1 MKYVLVTGV
10 STGIGYS
17 AAKELILKGY
27 GVFGSVRK
35 DLDAERLKSELGDS
49 FNPLIFDVR
58 DEEAINKSVEIVKEK
73 LGKDDSLAA
82 IVNNSGIALGGPV
95 QYLPTDVFRK
105 QFEVNLFGV
114 LNVTRAYLE
123 LLGAYRGA
131 KNSGKIVMISS
142 VSGKRSYPFVSPYT
156 ASKHALEAL
165 SDSLRREMML
175 YDIDV
180 VVIEPGP
187 IKTPIWDKAPSVEE
201 NPFLGTDYEPALKS
215 FYGQMV
221 TKGKEEGLEVDLVGR
236 LIEKVITSNRPKTR
250 YVITGR
256 KWMDYILPGILP
268 DRLLDRLF
276 AKFLGID
283 KNKIKN
289 L

>member
-1 MKYVLVTGV
+1 MNFILVTGA

-17 AAKELILKGY
+17 AVEHLIRGGY

-35 DLDAERLKSELGDS
+35 QEDASRLQSDFGKN
-49 FNPLIFDVR
+49 FIPLIFDVT
-58 DEEAINKSVEIVKEK
+58 DEQAVLDSVETVKSK
-73 LGKDDSLAA
+73 MGPGDQLIS
-82 IVNNSGIALGGPV
+82 IVNNSGIALGGPI
-95 QYLPTDVFRK
+95 QFLPTDVYRK

-114 LNVTRAYLE
+114 VNVTRSYLK
-123 LLGAYRGA
+123 LLGAERGA
-131 KNSGKIVMISS
+131 SHRGRVVMISS

-156 ASKHALEAL
+156 ASKHALEAF

-175 YDIDV
+175 YGVKV
-180 VVIEPGP
+180 VIIEPGP
-187 IKTPIWDKAPSVEE
+187 IKTPIWDKTPSVED
-201 NPFLGTDYEPALKS
+201 NPFLGTDYESSLRK

-221 TKGKEEGLEVDLVGR
+221 TKGKHEGLPVDRVGK
-236 LIEKVITSNRPKTR
+236 LIEKVITIKNPKTR

-256 KWMDYILPGILP
+256 KWLDFILPGILP
-268 DRLLDRLF
+268 DRMLDKLF

-283 KNKIKN
+283 REK

>member
-1 MKYVLVTGV
+1 MKFILVTGA

-17 AAKELILKGY
+17 AVEHLIRSGY

-35 DLDAERLKSELGDS
+35 QEDASRLQSDFGDN
-49 FNPLIFDVR
+49 FIPLIFDVT
-58 DEEAINKSVEIVKEK
+58 DEQAVLDSVETVKSK
-73 LGKDDSLAA
+73 MGPGDQLIS
-82 IVNNSGIALGGPV
+82 IVNNSGIALGGPI
-95 QYLPTDVFRK
+95 QFLPTDVYRK

-114 LNVTRAYLE
+114 VNVTRSYLK
-123 LLGAYRGA
+123 LLGAERGA
-131 KNSGKIVMISS
+131 SHRGRVVMISS

-156 ASKHALEAL
+156 ASKHALEAF

-175 YDIDV
+175 YGVKV
-180 VVIEPGP
+180 VIIEPGP
-187 IKTPIWDKAPSVEE
+187 IKTPIWDKTPSVED
-201 NPFLGTDYEPALKS
+201 NPFLGTDYESSLRK

-221 TKGKEEGLEVDLVGR
+221 TKGKHEGLPVDRVGK
-236 LIEKVITSNRPKTR
+236 LIEKVITIKNPKTR

-256 KWMDYILPGILP
+256 KWLDFILPGILP
-268 DRLLDRLF
+268 DRMLDKLF

-283 KNKIKN
+283 REK

>member
-1 MKYVLVTGV
+1 MKFILVTGA

-17 AAKELILKGY
+17 AVEHLIRSGY

-35 DLDAERLKSELGDS
+35 KEDASRLQSDFGDN
-49 FNPLIFDVR
+49 FIPLIFDVT
-58 DEEAINKSVEIVKEK
+58 DEQAVLDSVETVKSK
-73 LGKDDSLAA
+73 MGPGDQLIS
-82 IVNNSGIALGGPV
+82 IVNNSGIALGGPI
-95 QYLPTDVFRK
+95 QFLPTDVYRK

-114 LNVTRAYLE
+114 VNVTRSYLK
-123 LLGAYRGA
+123 LLGAERGA
-131 KNSGKIVMISS
+131 SHRGRVVMISS

-156 ASKHALEAL
+156 ASKHALEAF

-175 YDIDV
+175 YGVKIV
-180 VVIEPGP
+180 IIEPGP
-187 IKTPIWDKAPSVEE
+187 IKTPIWDKTPSVED
-201 NPFLGTDYEPALKS
+201 NPFLGTDYESSLRK

-221 TKGKEEGLEVDLVGR
+221 TKGKHEGLPVDRVGK
-236 LIEKVITSNRPKTR
+236 LIEKVITIKNPKTR

-256 KWMDYILPGILP
+256 KWLDFILPGILP
-268 DRLLDRLF
+268 DRMLDKLF

-283 KNKIKN
+283 REK

>member
-1 MKYVLVTGV
+1 MEYILITGV

-17 AAKELILKGY
+17 ATKNLIEAGY
-27 GVFGSVRK
+27 SVFGSIRTEE
-35 DLDAERLKSELGDS
+35 DADRLCSDFGER
-49 FNPLIFDVR
+49 FIPLIFDVT
-58 DEEAINKSVEIVKEK
+58 DEEAILRAVEIVKSR
-73 LGKDDSLAA
+73 LQGKHLSAL
-82 IVNNSGIALGGPV
+82 VNNSGIALGGPL
-95 QYLPTDVFRK
+95 QHLPTDIFRK

-114 LNVTRAYLE
+114 VSVTRSFLS
-123 LLGAYRGA
+123 LLGAYKGSSS
-131 KNSGKIVMISS
+131 KGKIVMISS

-175 YDIDV
+175 YGIDV
-180 VVIEPGP
+180 VIIEPGP

-201 NPFLGTDYEPALKS
+201 NPFLKTDYAPALKN

-221 TKGKEEGLEVDLVGR
+221 TKGKMEGLHVDKVGE
-236 LIEKVITSNRPKTR
+236 LITKVIRMSSPKTR

-256 KWMDYILPGILP
+256 KWLDYILPGILP
-268 DRLLDRLF
+268 DRWMDKLF

-283 KNKIKN
+283 KEKI
-289 L
+289 

>member
-1 MKYVLVTGV
+1 MEYILITGV

-17 AAKELILKGY
+17 AAKNLIDAGY

-35 DLDAERLKSELGDS
+35 QEDADRLVSDFGDK
-49 FNPLIFDVR
+49 FIPLIFDVT
-58 DEEAINKSVEIVKEK
+58 DEEAITRSVKTIESK
-73 LGKDDSLAA
+73 LQGRGLAA
-82 IVNNSGIALGGPV
+82 LINNSGIALGGPL
-95 QYLPTDVFRK
+95 QHLPTDIFRK

-114 LNVTRAYLE
+114 VSVTRSFLR
-123 LLGAYRGA
+123 LLGAYKGSNH
-131 KNSGKIVMISS
+131 KGKIVMISS

-175 YDIDV
+175 YGIDV

-201 NPFLGTDYEPALKS
+201 NPFLGTDYESALRK

-221 TKGKEEGLEVDLVGR
+221 TKGKMEGLHVDKVGK
-236 LIEKVITSNRPKTR
+236 LITKVIRINNPRTR

-256 KWMDYILPGILP
+256 KWLDYILPGILP
-268 DRLLDRLF
+268 DRWMDKLF

-283 KNKIKN
+283 KEKI
-289 L
+289 

>member
-10 STGIGYS
+10 STGIGY
-17 AAKELILKGY
+17 AAAERLLLSGY

-35 DLDAERLKSELGDS
+35 EEDANKLKNNFRDS
-49 FNPLIFDVR
+49 FIPLIFDVR
-58 DEEAINKSVEIVKEK
+58 DEDAINKSVEIVKQN
-73 LGKDDSLAA
+73 LDDDDYLAA
-82 IVNNSGIALGGPV
+82 IVNNSGIALGGPI

-114 LNVTRAYLE
+114 VNVTRAYLR
-123 LLGAYRGA
+123 LLGAYKGA
-131 KNSGKIVMISS
+131 EYKGKIVMISS
-142 VSGKRSYPFVSPYT
+142 VSGKRSYPFISPYT

-180 VVIEPGP
+180 VIVEPGP
-187 IKTPIWDKAPSVEE
+187 IKTPIWDKTPAVEN
-201 NPFLGTDYEPALKS
+201 NPFLGTDYEGALRK
-215 FYGQMV
+215 FYTQMV
-221 TKGKEEGLEVDLVGR
+221 TKGKKEGLDVDRVGY
-236 LIEKVITSNRPKTR
+236 LIEKIITLKKPRTR

-256 KWMDYILPGILP
+256 KWMDFILPGILP
-268 DRLLDRLF
+268 DRLLDKLF

-283 KNKIKN
+283 KEKIKS
-289 L
+289 

>member
-1 MKYVLVTGV
+1 MKFILVTGA

-17 AAKELILKGY
+17 AVEHLIRSGY

-35 DLDAERLKSELGDS
+35 KEDASRLQSDFGDN
-49 FNPLIFDVR
+49 FIPLIFDVT
-58 DEEAINKSVEIVKEK
+58 DEQAVLDSVETVKSK
-73 LGKDDSLAA
+73 MGPGDQLIS
-82 IVNNSGIALGGPV
+82 IVNNSGIALGGPI
-95 QYLPTDVFRK
+95 QFLPTDVYRK

-114 LNVTRAYLE
+114 VNVTRSYLK
-123 LLGAYRGA
+123 LLGAERGA
-131 KNSGKIVMISS
+131 SHRGRVVMISS

-156 ASKHALEAL
+156 ASKHALEAF

-175 YDIDV
+175 YGVKV
-180 VVIEPGP
+180 VIIEPGP
-187 IKTPIWDKAPSVEE
+187 IKTPIWDKTPSVED
-201 NPFLGTDYEPALKS
+201 NPFLGTDYESSLRK

-221 TKGKEEGLEVDLVGR
+221 TKGKHEGLPVDRVGK
-236 LIEKVITSNRPKTR
+236 LIEKVITIKNPKTR

-256 KWMDYILPGILP
+256 KWLDFILPGILP
-268 DRLLDRLF
+268 DRMLDKLF

-283 KNKIKN
+283 REK

>member
-1 MKYVLVTGV
+1 MEYILITGV

-17 AAKELILKGY
+17 ATKNLIDAGY

-35 DLDAERLKSELGDS
+35 QEDADRLVSDFGNK
-49 FNPLIFDVR
+49 FIPLIFDVT
-58 DEEAINKSVEIVKEK
+58 DEEAITRSVETVESK
-73 LGKDDSLAA
+73 LQGKGLAA
-82 IVNNSGIALGGPV
+82 LINNSGIALGGPL
-95 QYLPTDVFRK
+95 QHLPTDIFRK

-114 LNVTRAYLE
+114 VSVTRSFLR
-123 LLGAYRGA
+123 LLGAYKGSNH
-131 KNSGKIVMISS
+131 KGKIVMISS

-175 YDIDV
+175 YGIDV

-201 NPFLGTDYEPALKS
+201 NPFLGTDYESALRK
-215 FYGQMV
+215 FYSQMV
-221 TKGKEEGLEVDLVGR
+221 TKGKMEGLHVDKVGK
-236 LIEKVITSNRPKTR
+236 LITKVIRINNPKTR

-256 KWMDYILPGILP
+256 KWLDYILPGILP
-268 DRLLDRLF
+268 DRWMDKLF

-283 KNKIKN
+283 KEKI
-289 L
+289 

>member
-1 MKYVLVTGV
+1 MNFILVTGA

-17 AAKELILKGY
+17 AVEHLIRGGY

-35 DLDAERLKSELGDS
+35 QEDASRLQSDFGKN
-49 FNPLIFDVR
+49 FIPLIFDVT
-58 DEEAINKSVEIVKEK
+58 DEQAVLDSVETVKSK
-73 LGKDDSLAA
+73 MGPGDQLIS
-82 IVNNSGIALGGPV
+82 IVNNSGIALGGPI
-95 QYLPTDVFRK
+95 QFLPTDVYRK

-114 LNVTRAYLE
+114 VNVTRSYLK
-123 LLGAYRGA
+123 LLGAERGA
-131 KNSGKIVMISS
+131 SHRGRVVMISS

-156 ASKHALEAL
+156 ASKHALEAF

-175 YDIDV
+175 YGVKV
-180 VVIEPGP
+180 VIIEPGP
-187 IKTPIWDKAPSVEE
+187 IKTPIWDKTPSVED
-201 NPFLGTDYEPALKS
+201 NPFLGTDYESSLRK

-221 TKGKEEGLEVDLVGR
+221 TKGKHEGLPVDRVGK
-236 LIEKVITSNRPKTR
+236 LIEKVITVKNPKTR

-256 KWMDYILPGILP
+256 KWLDFILPGILP
-268 DRLLDRLF
+268 DRMLDKLF

-283 KNKIKN
+283 REK